1 MTYVAT
7 NRGQQIPTRMQS
19 ARIIAV
25 AVMAIDGGGKI
36 SAVIIPIAAI
46 TARPTNGW
54 RGALSNFI
62 NGLFA
67 YPTSSRQAAIVR
79 RNHQEFLENEQD
91 VECRSISGT
100 ALISIRDAGNPAC
113 GWVLADNLDFLSAE
127 GAVFTISL
135 GHRPRIHG
143 IQKVLALTA
152 RFTLAAPVRFTV
164 QG

>member
-1 MTYVAT
+1 MAYVAT
-7 NRGQQIPTRMQS
+7 SLGRQLPIRMQT
-19 ARIIAV
+19 AKIIAI
-25 AVMAIDGGGKI
+25 AVTAIDGSGKI

-79 RNHQEFLENEQD
+79 RNHQEFLENKQD

-100 ALISIRDAGNPAC
+100 AP
-113 GWVLADNLDFLSAE
+113 
-127 GAVFTISL
+127 
-135 GHRPRIHG
+135 
-143 IQKVLALTA
+143 
-152 RFTLAAPVRFTV
+152 
-164 QG
+164 